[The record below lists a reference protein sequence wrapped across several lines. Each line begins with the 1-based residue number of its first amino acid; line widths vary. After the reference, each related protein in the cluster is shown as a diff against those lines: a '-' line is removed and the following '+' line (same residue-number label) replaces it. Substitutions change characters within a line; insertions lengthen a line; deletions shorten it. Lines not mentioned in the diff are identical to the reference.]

1 MNYLA
6 NQKNVGGQIL
16 LITSVLM
23 TSGTIIG
30 GVCWGFLKNEFTFSL
45 FLGFTASMVFH
56 WSFYFLYKKS
66 LLPKRQSDHLIAL
79 FSCLLFFFIAF
90 YNPFFY
96 SDIWVVLLYY
106 PLILGILASEEVFK
120 VWVSIFLV
128 LFHLYYFIE
137 PSIMN
142 EQAQQ
147 TFLLILG
154 RSLFS
159 FFSCAAGL
167 IILTYLHNM
176 NKNNETM
183 VNEKNK
189 RYIFQ
194 VLYTLTPIVERKS
207 HTTRNEIEEFRCL
220 MKSLAKYFPHEKI
233 TDWEID
239 LVSLLHYVSRINWP
253 DYMFEK
259 KDTLT
264 QFEYEIIQEHCF
276 MGAELING
284 FSDLEHIKMAFLHHH
299 ERLDGTGYP
308 EQLSGSQI
316 SFFSQLIA
324 VTESYIALTTSR
336 SYRQALSKH
345 EAYYEIYKMKGQ
357 AYREDIV
364 KVLAEAL
371 EIEYSDSTSKK
382 LVG

>member
-1 MNYLA
+1 MKYLA
-6 NQKNVGGQIL
+6 DPKNVGGQIL
-16 LITSVLM
+16 FITSLLL
-23 TSGTIIG
+23 TSGSIIG
-30 GVCWGFLKNEFTFSL
+30 GICWGLLKNEFTLSL
-45 FLGFTASMVFH
+45 FIGFSASMVFH

-66 LLPKRQSDHLIAL
+66 LLPKRQSDHLIAF

-90 YNPFFY
+90 YNPLLF
-96 SDIWVVLLYY
+96 SDIWIVLLYY

-120 VWVSIFLV
+120 VWVSIYLV
-128 LFHLYYFIE
+128 LFHLYYFID
-137 PSIMN
+137 PSVMN
-142 EQAQQ
+142 EETQAS
-147 TFLLILG
+147 FLMILG
-154 RSLFS
+154 RSFFS

-176 NKNNETM
+176 NNNNEAI

-194 VLYTLTPIVERKS
+194 VLHTLTPIVERKS

-220 MKSLAKYFPHEKI
+220 MKSLTKYFPHEKI
-233 TDWEID
+233 TEWEID

-264 QFEYEIIQEHCF
+264 RFEYEIIQEHCF

-284 FSDLEHIKMAFLHHH
+284 FSDLEHIKAAFMHHH

-324 VTESYIALTTSR
+324 VTESYVAMTTSR
-336 SYRQALSKH
+336 SYRQALSKQ
-345 EAYYEIYKMKGQ
+345 EAYQEIYKLKGQ

-364 KVLAEAL
+364 NVLADAL
-371 EIEYSDSTSKK
+371 EIETSDLTASK